1 MLPVTH
7 CGYKIDTVDQNGVSP
22 HTHTVTSEIIQTFD
36 NHGSLMID
44 GKLYNMKKNGLYFI
58 YGRAIHFVIPEDIN
72 RYNHSIML
80 LNTAETARLF
90 KNLDMSDVFG
100 RIFTQNGGLFCE
112 LSPEAVIEADSV
124 FLNVKNI
131 LADDKLQYARL
142 AAELVRLSQIGLKYA
157 ETDKKSGDKISD
169 IISYISDN
177 AFKKV
182 TIDDICKEL
191 HISKYHLCRIFKENT
206 GVTIGDF
213 IKNRRLSV
221 AKQLLADTDLKITEI
236 AQRCCFS
243 DNSFFTKTFSLE
255 FGVTPTEYRAKYR

>member
-7 CGYKIDTVDQNGVSP
+7 CGYKIDLVDQKGVSP
-22 HTHTVTSEIIQTFD
+22 HTHTTTSEIIQTFD

-58 YGRAIHFVIPEDIN
+58 YGRAIHFVVPEDIN
-72 RYNHSIML
+72 RYNHSIII
-80 LNTAETARLF
+80 LNTAETEKLF
-90 KNLDMSDVFG
+90 KNLQMSEEYKK
-100 RIFTQNGGLFCE
+100 IFTQNGGLFCE
-112 LSPEAVIEADSV
+112 LSPESVIEADSV
-124 FLNVKNI
+124 FLNIKNI
-131 LADDKLQYARL
+131 LQDDKMQYARL
-142 AAELVRLSQIGLKYA
+142 ASELVKLSQIGLNHA
-157 ETDKKSGDKISD
+157 EGDNKSGDKISD

-177 AFKKV
+177 AFKKI

-221 AKQLLADTDLKITEI
+221 AKQLLADTDMKITEI
-236 AQRCCFS
+236 AQKCCFS
-243 DNSFFTKTFSLE
+243 DNSFFTKTFSSE
-255 FGVTPTEYRAKYR
+255 FGVTPTEYRGRFK